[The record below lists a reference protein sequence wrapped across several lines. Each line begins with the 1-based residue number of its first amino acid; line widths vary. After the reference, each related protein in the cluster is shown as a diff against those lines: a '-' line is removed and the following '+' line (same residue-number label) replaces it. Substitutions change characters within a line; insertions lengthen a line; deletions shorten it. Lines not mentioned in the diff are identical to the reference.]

1 MIAMKKAVDA
11 PGEARD
17 DYAIF
22 AAISERLG
30 TRREY
35 TENRDTMQWLR
46 YLYEDS
52 RERADR
58 FGIALPG
65 FDDFWAQGCFEMPRP
80 VEPRVMF
87 REFRDD
93 PAAHALPTPS
103 GKLEIFSERIAAF
116 GYADCPGHPTW
127 FEPVEWLG
135 DDDRRFPL
143 HLISSQ
149 PSTKLHSQYDH
160 GSVSRGRKI
169 QGREP
174 IRMHPQDAA
183 ERGLH
188 AGDIVRVYNDR
199 GQCLA
204 AVRMDE
210 GLKRGVVQMSTG
222 AWYDP
227 LVPGEIGT
235 LDKHGNPN
243 VLTLDKGTSRL
254 TQGCSAHTC
263 LVEIERY
270 QGEVPPITAFDPPA
284 FVPAVALEKG

>member
-1 MIAMKKAVDA
+1 
-11 PGEARD
+11 
-17 DYAIF
+17 
-22 AAISERLG
+22 
-30 TRREY
+30 
-35 TENRDTMQWLR
+35 
-46 YLYEDS
+46 
-52 RERADR
+52 
-58 FGIALPG
+58 
-65 FDDFWAQGCFEMPRP
+65 
-80 VEPRVMF
+80 
-87 REFRDD
+87 
-93 PAAHALPTPS
+93 
-103 GKLEIFSERIAAF
+103 
-116 GYADCPGHPTW
+116 
-127 FEPVEWLG
+127 
-135 DDDRRFPL
+135 
-143 HLISSQ
+143 
-149 PSTKLHSQYDH
+149 
-160 GSVSRGRKI
+160 
-169 QGREP
+169 
-174 IRMHPQDAA
+174 MHPQDAA
-183 ERGLH
+183 ERELH

-204 AVRMDE
+204 AVRMDD

>member
-22 AAISERLG
+22 ADLSARIG
-30 TRREY
+30 THRAY
-35 TENRDTMQWLR
+35 TENRDVHGWLR
-46 YLYEDS
+46 YLYEAS

-58 FGIALPG
+58 YGIELPG
-65 FDDFWAQGCFEMPRP
+65 FDDFWARGYFEVPKP
-80 VEPRVMF
+80 DEPHVMF
-87 REFRDD
+87 GDFRVD
-93 PAAHALPTPS
+93 PSAHRLPTPS
-103 GKLEIFSERIAAF
+103 GRMEIFSERIASF
-116 GYADCPGHPTW
+116 GYADCPGHPVW
-127 FEPVEWLG
+127 IEPAEWLG
-135 DDDRRFPL
+135 DRSARFPL

-160 GSVSRGRKI
+160 GIVSQGREI
-169 QGREP
+169 RGREP
-174 IRMHPQDAA
+174 IRMHTEDAA
-183 ERGLH
+183 ARGLA
-188 AGDIVRVYNDR
+188 AGDVVRVFNDR

-204 AVRMDE
+204 GVRIE
-210 GLKRGVVQMSTG
+210 PGLKRGVVQMSTG

-254 TQGCSAHTC
+254 TQGPSAHTC
-263 LVEIERY
+263 LVEVERY
-270 QGEVPPITAFDPPA
+270 ADEVPPITAYDPPE
-284 FVPAVALEKG
+284 FETETIGC